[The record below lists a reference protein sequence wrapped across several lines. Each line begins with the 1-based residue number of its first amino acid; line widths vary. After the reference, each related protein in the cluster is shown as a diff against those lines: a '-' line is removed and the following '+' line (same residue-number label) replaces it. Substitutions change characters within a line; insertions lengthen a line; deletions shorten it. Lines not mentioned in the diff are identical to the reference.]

1 LVREVQEETG
11 LKILMVNSFAGS
23 FDYHTG
29 AGKLARQLNFEV
41 EDDSVSEVSTSPK
54 GKVDL
59 PRFQI
64 FRQVLRVACV
74 SPSDIRQKSDRQF
87 L

>member
-1 LVREVQEETG
+1 MAQ
-11 LKILMVNSFAGS
+11 
-23 FDYHTG
+23 
-29 AGKLARQLNFEV
+29 GKHAVAAKSRVHYEIA
-41 EDDSVSEVSTSPK
+41 DDSVSEVSTSPK

-59 PRFQI
+59 RRPQI

-74 SPSDIRQKSDRQF
+74 SPSDICQKSDRQF